1 MRAFRFT
8 RSPQHRASDPRS
20 ATAEGGA
27 FGRPLRVIVLAL
39 GCLLV
44 ACGPKPEAKAPSAA
58 ELRRQALSTQDP
70 GIAAHWLLAELILPG
85 GDAARARR
93 ARAKLDSLG
102 KGGGMLAELVRG
114 LDDSLHGR
122 LEAAPD
128 EFLAAAREARVSR
141 DPRAPY
147 VAWYSVERA
156 LALTDDSTELM
167 KRWQPFV
174 QEAIH
179 APRSLGWRARAALV
193 SWWLNEQEAAA
204 KPHVE
209 ELTAS
214 ELGCVRSVRLAGP
227 FGSGAQVDWVRSFPA
242 ESSGPWPLRWDSQPG
257 VSETPRVL
265 RTKRHACSISAD
277 EPVGKGVFYAETY
290 LELDTPRTLLLTP
303 QGAVAFWVDDRLVVD
318 RDPRRWGVWP
328 KLGVSLS
335 LSAGRHRL
343 LARLSTPDASL
354 RVLEPDGLPAQVRT
368 SADPSRPYSSLAP
381 TLLADPNLISRFVRD
396 GDVVDPGD
404 DVLRW
409 TAASLASAEGQQD
422 IATLLM
428 EPLVKDIGSATGPA
442 LATAAVFTAGDPIYE
457 ATQAQDLVHELDARA
472 VDKDGELYISQL
484 ALAVWD
490 AERAGPA
497 EAARRLRALCER
509 FPQVP
514 ELLAALAHTYDDLGW
529 RPERIRTV
537 QELYRR
543 FPNRPDSMRA
553 AIESFDEMGETA
565 TADQLVDRIV
575 QQDPDSEIR
584 LTRALNREDYETA
597 LAELRRLSKRRPDRK
612 ELVERIHAVMQR
624 AGDERET
631 WKQLEA
637 AVKKNPREAAPRMAL
652 ADARLADRQP
662 NALRDALVGAVV
674 HGAPTSSFEEAL
686 ALVEGMTELEPYRV
700 AARDVIDAYEREG
713 RHMPGT
719 AARVLDYSA
728 VWVRSDGSSRMLEHE
743 IVRIQSAEAIAD
755 FAEQQRLTGLT
766 LHMRVI
772 KQDGTEFEPEY
783 VPGKPTVTLPHLEV
797 GDYVE
802 TEHIMSLPGIDR
814 FGSSYVSPQWFFRE
828 ANVAYA
834 RSEFIVIS
842 PANRPLSIETQG
854 AVPPPVVEQH
864 GAFVSRRWRVDFSP
878 AAPVEPFSAPAVES
892 LPNVRVGWGVTLK
905 RRLSALADRV
915 EPMEPVDPRIGRAAL
930 RIVKPVANG
939 TREQKAKL
947 LFRWILENV
956 EPGDETDGR
965 RVVIGRKGNRWHGF
979 MMLCR
984 ALDIPVE
991 YVVARDRFDAPAVG
1005 PLSLA
1010 QQYAEPVLMLTGERG
1025 PVWLTLGESE
1035 GAQREKYLPFA
1046 YLPPG
1051 LRRTDAYV
1059 IESDKGPTRVRI
1071 PNGAG
1076 SDEIRY
1082 EGEFRLSANGSAEA
1096 DLVLRSTGRHAMDV
1110 RGGLAQLGAAQIR
1123 DALEGNVVGRALRG
1137 ARLLKHEVR
1146 NMDDVDRPL
1155 DIVLKVHVPNF
1166 AQRVGRGWTISPPF
1180 TPSLSRLTVLPSRKT
1195 TMILNAP
1202 VDQTVR
1208 LRIQLPAGFVV
1219 TSPVGKRRIADGE
1232 RTLVIQDRVEQD
1244 TLVLDRTLHVPANRI
1259 EPGQY
1264 PGFVRFAQS
1273 ADDALA
1279 QAIQVSSGT

>member
-1 MRAFRFT
+1 MIAFRAE
-8 RSPQHRASDPRS
+8 RSREGRASGVGSPV
-20 ATAEGGA
+20 AESGVFGG
-27 FGRPLRVIVLAL
+27 RLRAVVLAL
-39 GCLLV
+39 GCSLV

-58 ELRRQALSTQDP
+58 ELRREAAGTQDP
-70 GIAAHWLLAELILPG
+70 DVAAHWLLSELILPG
-85 GDAARARR
+85 GDAARSRQ

-102 KGGGMLAELVRG
+102 KGGGMMAELVRG
-114 LDDSLHGR
+114 LDDAFHGR
-122 LEAAPD
+122 LEVAPN
-128 EFLAAAREARVSR
+128 EFLAAARAARLSS

-174 QEAIH
+174 EEAIH
-179 APRSLGWRARAALV
+179 APRAIGWRARAVLV
-193 SWWLNEQEAAA
+193 SWWLTEQEAAA
-204 KPHVE
+204 KRKVD
-209 ELTAS
+209 ELTVR

-227 FGSGAQVDWVRSFPA
+227 FGSGARVDLVRSFPA
-242 ESSGPWPLRWDSQPG
+242 EAPGPWPLRWESQPG

-265 RTKRHACSISAD
+265 RTKRHACSIGAD
-277 EPVGKGVFYAETY
+277 EPVGNGVFYAETY
-290 LELDTPRTLLLTP
+290 VELGAPKTLLLTP
-303 QGAVAFWVDDRLVVD
+303 EGAVAFWVDDRLVLD
-318 RDPRRWGVWP
+318 RDPRHWGVWP
-328 KLGVSLS
+328 RLGVSLS

-343 LARLSTPDASL
+343 LARLSAPGTSL
-354 RVLEPDGLPAQVRT
+354 RILEPDGLPAQVRT
-368 SADPSRPYSSLAP
+368 SADPSRPYSTVAP

-409 TAASLASAEGQQD
+409 TAASLASSEGQQD
-422 IATLLM
+422 IATMLI
-428 EPLVKDIGSATGPA
+428 EPFVKDIGSATGPA

-457 ATQAQDLVHELDARA
+457 DTQAQDLVHELDARA
-472 VDKDGELYISQL
+472 VQKDGELYISQL

-497 EAARRLRALCER
+497 EAARRLRVLCER

-514 ELLAALAHTYDDLGW
+514 ELLSALAHTYDDLGW

-553 AIESFDEMGETA
+553 AVETFDEIGQTV

-575 QQDPDSEIR
+575 QRDPDSEIR
-584 LTRALNREDYETA
+584 LARALSREDYKTA

-612 ELVERIHAVMQR
+612 QLVERIHAVMQR
-624 AGDERET
+624 AGNERET
-631 WKQLEA
+631 WKQLED
-637 AVKKNPREAAPRMAL
+637 AVTKNPREAAPRMDL
-652 ADARLADRQP
+652 ADARLADGQP
-662 NALRDALVGAVV
+662 NALRDALVDAVV

-686 ALVEGMTELEPYRV
+686 ALVEGMTELEPYRLV
-700 AARDVIDAYEREG
+700 ARDVIDAYEREG
-713 RHMPGT
+713 KHMPGT

-755 FAEQQRLTGLT
+755 FAEQPRLAGLT

-802 TEHIMSLPGIDR
+802 TEHIMSLPGVDR

-878 AAPVEPFSAPAVES
+878 AAPVEPFSASPVES

-905 RRLSALADRV
+905 RRLRALADRV
-915 EPMEPVDPRIGRAAL
+915 EPMEPVDPRIRRTAL
-930 RIVKPVANG
+930 RIARSAANG

-956 EPGDETDGR
+956 EPGEENDGR

-984 ALDIPVE
+984 ALGIPVE

-1005 PLSLA
+1005 PISLA
-1010 QQYAEPVLMLTGERG
+1010 QQYAEPVLMLAGERG

-1035 GAQREKYLPFA
+1035 GREREKYLPFA
-1046 YLPPG
+1046 YLPPA

-1059 IESDKGPTRVRI
+1059 IESEKGPVRVTI
-1071 PNGAG
+1071 PSGAG
-1076 SDEIRY
+1076 NDEIQY
-1082 EGEFRLSANGSAEA
+1082 QGDFRLAPNGSADA
-1096 DLVLRSTGRHAMDV
+1096 DIVLRSTGRHAMDV
-1110 RGGLAQLGAAQIR
+1110 RGGLAQLGAAQVR

-1137 ARLLKHEVR
+1137 ARLVKHEVR
-1146 NMDDVDRPL
+1146 NMEDVDQPL
-1155 DIVLKVHVPNF
+1155 DILLRVHIPNF
-1166 AQRVGRGWTISPPF
+1166 AQRVGKGWTISPPF
-1180 TPSLSRLTVLPSRKT
+1180 TPSLSRLAVLRSRKT

-1202 VDQTVR
+1202 VDQSVR
-1208 LRIQLPAGFVV
+1208 LRIELPAGFVV
-1219 TSPVGKRRIADGE
+1219 SSLAGERRIADGE
-1232 RTLVIQDRVEQD
+1232 RTLVIKDRVEHN
-1244 TLVLDRTLHVPANRI
+1244 TLVLDRTLHVPASRI

-1264 PGFVRFAQS
+1264 PGFARFAQS
-1273 ADDALA
+1273 VDDALA
-1279 QAIQVSSGT
+1279 QTIQVSSGT